1 MLSNLKLMAL
11 SAKCALRRF
20 FTKENGDVNVVSIV
34 VLIGIAVVLAIIFR
48 NTISSLIGELLDTI
62 SGNARDAVKNGSG
75 SGGGGGGAGGAGGAG
90 GGGGGG

>member
-1 MLSNLKLMAL
+1 MLSNLKLMAI

-48 NTISSLIGELLDTI
+48 DAISSLIEDLLDTI
-62 SGNARDAVKNGSG
+62 RGNAEGAIANGE
-75 SGGGGGGAGGAGGAG
+75 G
-90 GGGGGG
+90 GGGGGGGGGG

>member
-1 MLSNLKLMAL
+1 MFSNLKLMAL

-48 NTISSLIGELLDTI
+48 DAISDLITSLLKTIR
-62 SGNARDAVKNGSG
+62 GNAEGAIDK
-75 SGGGGGGAGGAGGAG
+75 GGAGGAGGAG
-90 GGGGGG
+90 GGGGGGG

>member
-1 MLSNLKLMAL
+1 MLSNLKLMAI

-48 NTISSLIGELLDTI
+48 DAISSLIEDLLDTI
-62 SGNARDAVKNGSG
+62 SGNAKDAVK
-75 SGGGGGGAGGAGGAG
+75 SGGGGGGG
-90 GGGGGG
+90 

>member
-48 NTISSLIGELLDTI
+48 DAISSLIEDLLDTI
-62 SGNARDAVKNGSG
+62 RRNAEGAIANGE
-75 SGGGGGGAGGAGGAG
+75 G
-90 GGGGGG
+90 GGGGGGGG

>member
-1 MLSNLKLMAL
+1 MLSNLKLMAI

-48 NTISSLIGELLDTI
+48 DAISSLIEDLLDTI
-62 SGNARDAVKNGSG
+62 RGNAEGAIANGE
-75 SGGGGGGAGGAGGAG
+75 G
-90 GGGGGG
+90 GGGGGGGG

>member
-1 MLSNLKLMAL
+1 MLRNLKLMAI

-48 NTISSLIGELLDTI
+48 DAISSLIEDLLDTI
-62 SGNARDAVKNGSG
+62 RGNAEGAIANGE
-75 SGGGGGGAGGAGGAG
+75 G
-90 GGGGGG
+90 GGGGGGGGGG

>member
-1 MLSNLKLMAL
+1 MFSNLKLMAL

-48 NTISSLIGELLDTI
+48 DAISSLIEDLLDTI
-62 SGNARDAVKNGSG
+62 RGNAEGAIANGE
-75 SGGGGGGAGGAGGAG
+75 G
-90 GGGGGG
+90 GGGGGGGGGG

>member
-1 MLSNLKLMAL
+1 MLSNLKLMAI

-48 NTISSLIGELLDTI
+48 NSISDLIESLLNTIK
-62 SGNARDAVKNGSG
+62 GNADVDHKYARQ
-75 SGGGGGGAGGAGGAG
+75 SGGGGGGG
-90 GGGGGG
+90 GGGG

>member
-48 NTISSLIGELLDTI
+48 DAISSLIEDLLDTI
-62 SGNARDAVKNGSG
+62 RGNAEGAIANGE
-75 SGGGGGGAGGAGGAG
+75 G
-90 GGGGGG
+90 GGGGGGGG

>member
-48 NTISSLIGELLDTI
+48 DAISSLIEDLLDTI
-62 SGNARDAVKNGSG
+62 RGNAEGAIANGE
-75 SGGGGGGAGGAGGAG
+75 G
-90 GGGGGG
+90 GGGGGGGGG